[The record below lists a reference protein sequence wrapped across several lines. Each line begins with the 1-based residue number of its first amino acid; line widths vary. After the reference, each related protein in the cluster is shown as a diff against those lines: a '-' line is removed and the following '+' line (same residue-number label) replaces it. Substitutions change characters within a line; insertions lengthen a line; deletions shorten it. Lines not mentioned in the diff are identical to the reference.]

1 VTRNSAT
8 QLKKYKCHQ
17 PSAEST
23 SQSSSFSSK
32 GQKTCFMSKENKRK
46 KTKKNESE
54 SEEDDFEFDKLSKK
68 HMIKIM
74 KFIERIPYQELQL
87 KK

>member
-1 VTRNSAT
+1 
-8 QLKKYKCHQ
+8 
-17 PSAEST
+17 
-23 SQSSSFSSK
+23 
-32 GQKTCFMSKENKRK
+32 MSKENKRK